1 MDQYRPGS
9 LEALD
14 FHAELNRLLQQLG
27 AASDIPHLLFY
38 GPSGAGKKTRVLALL
53 SRIFGPGVYKVRCES
68 RTFRVNAINIDIS
81 VISSNFHIDITPSD
95 VSYRDK
101 VIVQRIIKEIGA
113 NKNPDLRAFKV
124 VILNQADKLTQEA
137 QAALRRTMEKCMATT
152 RIIMICNSLCR
163 VIAPLR
169 SRCLCLR
176 VPAPLDTEVKT
187 VLGKIAVAE
196 NLTVP
201 TELMIRILATA
212 KRNLRRAVTLLQ
224 TLALQNRSLPS
235 DMIVPVAEYE
245 RYLKEV
251 VNNVM
256 EEQSP
261 KRLKI
266 VRGKLY
272 DVLCSCIP
280 ANVVFNYLAK
290 ELMSRSELEVKYEIA
305 RYAADYQTGMMSG
318 SKPIMHLEEFL
329 SRFMQIHRRCSNRA
343 YYSH

>member
-9 LEALD
+9 LEDLN
-14 FHAELNRLLQQLG
+14 FHPELNRLLMQLG
-27 AASDIPHLLFY
+27 AASDLPHLLVY
-38 GPSGAGKKTRVLALL
+38 GPSGAGKKTRILALL
-53 SRIFGPGVYKVRCES
+53 SKIFGNGVYKVRCETRS
-68 RTFRVNAINIDIS
+68 FRINAINIDIS

-101 VIVQRIIKEIGA
+101 VIVQRIVKEIGV
-113 NKNPDLRAFKV
+113 NKNPDQRAFKV
-124 VILNQADKLTQEA
+124 VILNQADHLTQEA

-152 RIIMICNSLCR
+152 RIVMICNSLCR

-176 VPAPLDTEVKT
+176 VPAPLDGDVKA
-187 VLGKIAVAE
+187 VLQKIATAE

-201 TELMIRILATA
+201 TELMVRILAAA
-212 KRNLRRAVTLLQ
+212 KRNLRRAVMTLQ
-224 TLALQNRSLPS
+224 TLAMQNRALPS
-235 DMIVPVAEYE
+235 DMIVPIAEYE

-272 DVLCSCIP
+272 DVLCSCISP
-280 ANVVFNYLAK
+280 NIIFNYLVK

-305 RYAADYQTGMMSG
+305 GSAAERQRMMMTG
-318 SKPIMHLEEFL
+318 SKPILHLEAFL
-329 SRFMQIHRRCSNRA
+329 AKFMQLHRKYSNRA
-343 YYSH
+343 FYSH